1 MPDLTDRR
9 RYTRV
14 DFNTLARLT
23 QGDIVYQAE
32 LLDISLKGLLVKPP
46 EHYRIDAT
54 QPLNVL
60 IALAD
65 DATIQMKVTLAHISH
80 EVLGFTCQGI
90 DLDSIAHLRRLVE
103 LNIGDTDAA
112 ERVLAELLISD

>member
-1 MPDLTDRR
+1 MSDLPDRR

-14 DFNTLARLT
+14 DFNTLVQLI
-23 QGDIVYQAE
+23 QGDQVYPVE
-32 LLDISLKGLLVKPP
+32 LIDLSLKGLLVKPP
-46 EHYRIDAT
+46 EHYKIDAT
-54 QPLNVL
+54 QPLQVK

-65 DATIQMKVTLAHISH
+65 DATIQMKVSLAHSGNDM
-80 EVLGFTCQGI
+80 LGFTCQAI

-112 ERVLAELLISD
+112 ERVLAELLITS